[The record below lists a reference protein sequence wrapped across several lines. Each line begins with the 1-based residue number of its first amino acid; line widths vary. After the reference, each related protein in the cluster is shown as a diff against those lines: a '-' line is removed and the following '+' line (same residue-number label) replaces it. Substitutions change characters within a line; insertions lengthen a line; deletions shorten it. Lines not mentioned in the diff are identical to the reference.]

1 MHQIYK
7 VQDDNEQKKAHAAK
21 QNMPTP
27 KGHKPQTR
35 ENDAHERPINNQN
48 INKRTK
54 RVAMLWLGWLCIVI
68 APIIG
73 AIPGPGFIVIFP
85 IGLAL
90 VLKNSRWA
98 KGLYI
103 KFKRK
108 FPEYGR
114 WTDWALRRK
123 GQREMPPLPPFKEQV
138 KRLLG
143 R

>member
-1 MHQIYK
+1 MPDKNAHDKASPALNI
-7 VQDDNEQKKAHAAK
+7 DD
-21 QNMPTP
+21 
-27 KGHKPQTR
+27 KPLSKRIINKQTR
-35 ENDAHERPINNQN
+35 RI
-48 INKRTK
+48 
-54 RVAMLWLGWLCIVI
+54 AMLWLGWFCII
-68 APIIG
+68 ISPIVG
-73 AIPGPGFIVIFP
+73 AIPGPGFIIIFP

-123 GQREMPPLPPFKEQV
+123 GQKEMPPLPPFKEQV
-138 KRLLG
+138 KRLFG

>member
-1 MHQIYK
+1 MPS
-7 VQDDNEQKKAHAAK
+7 NKAYDEHAIE
-21 QNMPTP
+21 
-27 KGHKPQTR
+27 KPLT
-35 ENDAHERPINNQN
+35 NQA
-48 INKRTK
+48 INKQTK
-54 RVAMLWLGWLCIVI
+54 RIALLWLGWILLII

-73 AIPGPGFIVIFP
+73 AIPGPGFIIIFP

-108 FPEYGR
+108 FPDYGR

-123 GQREMPPLPPFKEQV
+123 GQKEMPPLPPFKEQV
-138 KRLLG
+138 KRLFG

>member
-1 MHQIYK
+1 MPT
-7 VQDDNEQKKAHAAK
+7 DKAHEAK
-21 QNMPTP
+21 
-27 KGHKPQTR
+27 TR
-35 ENDAHERPINNQN
+35 KNDAHQKPISNQS
-48 INKRTK
+48 INKQTK
-54 RVAMLWLGWLCIVI
+54 RIAMLWLGWFCII
-68 APIIG
+68 ISPIVG
-73 AIPGPGFIVIFP
+73 AIPGPGFIIIFP

-123 GQREMPPLPPFKEQV
+123 GQKEMPPLPPFKEQL

>member
-1 MHQIYK
+1 MPDKNAHDKSSPALNI
-7 VQDDNEQKKAHAAK
+7 DD
-21 QNMPTP
+21 
-27 KGHKPQTR
+27 KPLSKRIINKQTR
-35 ENDAHERPINNQN
+35 RI
-48 INKRTK
+48 
-54 RVAMLWLGWLCIVI
+54 AMLWLGWFCII
-68 APIIG
+68 ISPIVG
-73 AIPGPGFIVIFP
+73 AIPGPGFIIIFP

-123 GQREMPPLPPFKEQV
+123 GQKEMPPLPPFKEQV
-138 KRLLG
+138 KRLFG

>member
-1 MHQIYK
+1 MPDKNAH
-7 VQDDNEQKKAHAAK
+7 DKASPAL
-21 QNMPTP
+21 NIDE
-27 KGHKPQTR
+27 KPLSKRIINKQTR
-35 ENDAHERPINNQN
+35 RI
-48 INKRTK
+48 
-54 RVAMLWLGWLCIVI
+54 AMLWFGWLCII
-68 APIIG
+68 ISPIVG
-73 AIPGPGFIVIFP
+73 AIPGPGFIIIFP

-123 GQREMPPLPPFKEQV
+123 GQKEMPPLPPFKEQV
-138 KRLLG
+138 KRLFG